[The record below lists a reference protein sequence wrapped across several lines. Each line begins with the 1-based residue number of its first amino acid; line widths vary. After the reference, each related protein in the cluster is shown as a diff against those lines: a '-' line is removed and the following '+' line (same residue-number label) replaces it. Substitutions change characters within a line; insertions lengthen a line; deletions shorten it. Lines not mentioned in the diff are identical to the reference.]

1 MDVYKLASELKY
13 VNQIG
18 ATLSL
23 DERMKLELAILK
35 LNETEEFD
43 QIVFWGKIEGIA
55 KDYYLALGLKF
66 KNQYE
71 FPLKKFFW
79 CNDEFKFGELPQ
91 INREHKDRVDAF
103 RTMFTGDHTKILI
116 KVTEDEENADKP
128 PADTNPED
136 ANPENP
142 EKKLLEDT
150 DDEKELKV
158 PPKNFTELDRLA
170 YVVRAIDVD
179 CSIVPVGAFRLT
191 PNHELRYNDE
201 FKGLSLADLKNPEK
215 FMHFR
220 NPQTVEKQEFI
231 AREDALFNY
240 NFLDPIDKDLPKGC
254 WSLHLDT
261 AKTVATIRSLLWPG
275 YLAYHRAQ
283 SPIFG
288 GVYIGSGV
296 KNFDLP
302 FLL

>member
-1 MDVYKLASELKY
+1 VYKLSGELKY

-18 ATLSL
+18 VTLSL

-43 QIVFWGKIEGIA
+43 QIVFWGKVEGIA
-55 KDYYLALGLKF
+55 KDYYVALGLKF

-79 CNDEFKFGELPQ
+79 SNDEFKFAELPP
-91 INREHKDRVDAF
+91 INKEHKDKVDTF
-103 RTMFTGDHTKILI
+103 RTLFSGDHTKILI
-116 KVTEDEENADKP
+116 KVTDDEENPDNKP
-128 PADTNPED
+128 KDEIPEGGE
-136 ANPENP
+136 NQENP

-158 PPKNFTELDRLA
+158 APKNFTELDRLA
-170 YVVRAIDVD
+170 YAVRAIDID
-179 CSIVPVGAFRLT
+179 CSVVPVGSFRLT

-201 FKGLSLADLKNPEK
+201 FKGLGIKDLKDVKK

-231 AREDALFNY
+231 AREDALFHY
-240 NFLDPIDKDLPKGC
+240 NFLDPIEKDLPKGC
-254 WSLHLDT
+254 WSVQVDSS
-261 AKTVATIRSLLWPG
+261 KTIATIRSLLWPG
-275 YLAYHRAQ
+275 YISYHRAN
-283 SPIFG
+283 SAIFG